1 LNTTVNPLW
10 VVADTSGSM
19 GEAAKLYIMRNMINY
34 IRERLSLSNNNLSF
48 NKLCVVTW
56 NEKVKS
62 INIDPKNDLPAFK
75 LVGKVN
81 VEKLTQYF
89 DKIPKGNIVKSRL
102 LILSDWKLE
111 KERKNIF
118 INWAKQQNNYSI
130 RVIQIEIGISAAMVN
145 KMSSRNYFHP
155 QDISK
160 ALYPWEL
167 TSEH

>member
-1 LNTTVNPLW
+1 MNTTVNPLW

-75 LVGKVN
+75 VSGKTD

-89 DKIPKGNIVKSRL
+89 DKIPQDNKVKSRL
-102 LILSDWKLE
+102 LILSDWQLE
-111 KERKNIF
+111 KERKKIF
-118 INWAKQQNNYSI
+118 INWAKKQNNYSI
-130 RVIQIEIGISAAMVN
+130 RIVPIEIGISASKIN
-145 KMSSRNYFHP
+145 KMSSKNYFHP

-160 ALYPWEL
+160 ALSPWEVN
-167 TSEH
+167 TG

>member
-1 LNTTVNPLW
+1 MNIAVNPLW
-10 VVADTSGSM
+10 IVADTSGSM
-19 GEAAKLYIMRNMINY
+19 GEASKLYIMRNLINY

-48 NKLCVVTW
+48 NKICVVSW

-62 INIDPKNDLPAFK
+62 INIDPKNDLPAIK
-75 LVGKVN
+75 LGGKAD

-89 DKIPKGNIVKSRL
+89 DKMPNDSKVKSRL

-118 INWAKQQNNYSI
+118 INWEKQQKKYSI
-130 RVIQIEIGISAAMVN
+130 RVVPIEIGISAAMVN

-160 ALYPWEL
+160 ALYPW
-167 TSEH
+167 